1 LEDFYWKR
9 HPDGPFATLIAVAT
23 GHFHPEWPCPALL
36 RRRANREPDEEMRIF
51 KAQLRE
57 AIMHPERLPGDELFD
72 SVQHDYGSDAAFLE
86 QLWRYLYGDEPAA
99 EPGLPDA
106 SRRATR
112 PAGAAL
118 LYESVRTVTAV
129 EEHTCDGRVAQ
140 VIPAGAEGIIRHTWS
155 DGSRQAELVIA
166 PRTEEYGD
174 DDDDDGGLV
183 EVTLAEGQ
191 YEVIPSLCQNW
202 TLRPHR

>member
-1 LEDFYWKR
+1 MEDFYWKR

-36 RRRANREPDEEMRIF
+36 RRRASREPDEEMRIF

-57 AIMHPERLPGDELFD
+57 AVMHPGRLPGAELSE

-86 QLWRYLYGDEPAA
+86 QLWRYVYGDEPVAG
-99 EPGLPDA
+99 PGLPEA
-106 SRRATR
+106 FQRATR
-112 PAGAAL
+112 PDGAVL

-129 EEHTCDGRVAQ
+129 EERTCDGRVAQ
-140 VIPAGAEGIIRHTWS
+140 VIPAGAEGIILHTRP
-155 DGSRQAELVIA
+155 DGSHRAELVIA
-166 PRTEEYGD
+166 PSTGEDGADE
-174 DDDDDGGLV
+174 DDDGGLA

-191 YEVIPSLCQNW
+191 YAVIPSLCRNW
-202 TLRPHR
+202 TLH

>member
-1 LEDFYWKR
+1 LEDFRWER

-57 AIMHPERLPGDELFD
+57 AITHPERLPGVELSD

-99 EPGLPDA
+99 GPGLPGA

-112 PAGAAL
+112 PEGAAL
-118 LYESVRTVTAV
+118 VYESVRTITAV
-129 EEHTCDGRVAQ
+129 EERTYDGRVAQ
-140 VIPAGAEGIIRHTWS
+140 VIPAGAEGINPAH
-155 DGSRQAELVIA
+155 
-166 PRTEEYGD
+166 
-174 DDDDDGGLV
+174 
-183 EVTLAEGQ
+183 LA
-191 YEVIPSLCQNW
+191 
-202 TLRPHR
+202 